1 MEVLILDKL
10 LRPIDVVDTF
20 ESIIFAERR
29 KELGDFELVTLSTL
43 ANKNRFVVNTWITID
58 KSRRVMRVETVE
70 ETVDDELRN
79 ILKIKGYEITK
90 ILQQRAALKA
100 IAGPGVAPVW
110 VITDQPA
117 DVMRYI
123 FRQICVLGTVTADD
137 IIPFV
142 QDGETQYPASTI
154 PEPSDEILWE
164 QKPASVWD
172 AEKELADIFDLGFRM
187 YRDLN
192 NTSELYFDVYA
203 GSDRTTA
210 QSTNPPVVFSF
221 DVENLQSTRELN
233 DISKEFNVIQVVY
246 VYTDETETEVA
257 LTVEVFDPGGIPPE
271 GFDRKTKVLSI
282 TSIPEEVTDIPA
294 FLYRAGVDE
303 LMKSRPI
310 SAFDG
315 EVSKNSEYVYERDYY
330 LGDVVE
336 LRSSTGA
343 TAYMTV
349 EEYIFVEDLEG
360 ERSYP
365 TFTTRQFIDSG
376 TWASWKYNIEWAAMG
391 SEEYWAN
398 Q

>member
-1 MEVLILDKL
+1 MV
-10 LRPIDVVDTF
+10 
-20 ESIIFAERR
+20 
-29 KELGDFELVTLSTL
+29 
-43 ANKNRFVVNTWITID
+43 
-58 KSRRVMRVETVE
+58 VETVE

-79 ILKIKGYEITK
+79 ILKIKGKEITK
-90 ILQQRAALKA
+90 ILMQRAALKA

-110 VITDQPA
+110 VIQDQPA

-123 FRQICVLGTVTADD
+123 FRQICVLGTITADD

-154 PEPSDEILWE
+154 PEPTDEIIWE
-164 QKPASVWD
+164 QKPASVFA
-172 AEKELADIFDLGFRM
+172 AEKELADIFDLGFRL
-187 YRDLN
+187 YRDLS

-210 QSTNPPVVFSF
+210 QSTNTPVVFSY
-221 DVENLQSTRELN
+221 DMENLQSTREIN
-233 DISKEFNVIQVVY
+233 DISNEYNVIQVVY
-246 VYTDETETEVA
+246 VYTDVTETEVA
-257 LTVEVFDPGGIPPE
+257 LTVEVYDIGGIPPE
-271 GFDRKTKVLSI
+271 GFDRKTKVLTI

-294 FLYRAGVDE
+294 FLVRAGMDE

-310 SAFDG
+310 GVFDG
-315 EVSKNSEYVYERDYY
+315 EVSKKSQYIYETHYY

-349 EEYIFVEDLEG
+349 EEYIFVQDMNG

-365 TFTTRQFIDSG
+365 TFTTRKFIDPG
-376 TWASWKYNIEWAAMG
+376 TWASWKYDVEWSAMG
-391 SEEYWAN
+391 SDEYWSN

>member
-10 LRPIDVVDTF
+10 LRTIDVVDTF
-20 ESIIFAERR
+20 ESMVFAERR
-29 KELGDFELVTLSTL
+29 KELGDFELVTLSTPS
-43 ANKNRFVVNTWITID
+43 NKKRFVPNTWIMIN
-58 KSRRVMRVETVE
+58 KSRRIMKVETVE
-70 ETVDDELRN
+70 ETTDDQLRN
-79 ILKIKGYEITK
+79 ILKIKGKEITK
-90 ILQQRAALKA
+90 VLLQRAALKA

-110 VITDQPA
+110 VIEDQPA

-123 FRQICVLGTVTADD
+123 FRQICVLGTVTPDD
-137 IIPFV
+137 IIPFI

-154 PEPSDEILWE
+154 PEFADVVLWE
-164 QKPASVWD
+164 QKPASVF
-172 AEKELADIFDLGFRM
+172 AALKELADIFDLGFRL
-187 YRDLN
+187 YRDL

-221 DVENLQSTRELN
+221 DMENLQSTREFN
-233 DISKEFNVIQVVY
+233 DISNEYNVIQVVY
-246 VYTDETETEVA
+246 VYKDVTETEVA
-257 LTVEVFDPGGIPPE
+257 LTVEVFDTEGIPPE
-271 GFDRKTKVLSI
+271 GFDRKTKVLTI

-294 FLYRAGVDE
+294 FLYRAGLDE
-303 LMKSRPI
+303 LMKSRPVG
-310 SAFDG
+310 AFDG
-315 EVSKNSEYVYERDYY
+315 EVSKNSQYVYEVHYY

-349 EEYIFVEDLEG
+349 EEYIFVEDMEG

-365 TFTTRQFIDSG
+365 TFTTRKFIDSG
-376 TWASWKYNIEWAAMG
+376 TWASWKYDIEWSAMG
-391 SEEYWAN
+391 SDEYWEN

>member
-10 LRPIDVVDTF
+10 LRAIDVVDTF
-20 ESIIFAERR
+20 ESMVFAERR
-29 KELGDFELVTLSTL
+29 KELGDFELVTLSTPS
-43 ANKNRFVVNTWITID
+43 NKKRFVPNTWIMIN
-58 KSRRVMRVETVE
+58 KSRRIMKVETVE
-70 ETVDDELRN
+70 ETTDDELRN
-79 ILKIKGYEITK
+79 VLKIKGKEITK
-90 ILQQRAALKA
+90 VLLQRAALKA

-110 VITDQPA
+110 VIEDKPA

-123 FRQICVLGTVTADD
+123 FRQICVLGTVTPDD
-137 IIPFV
+137 VIPFI

-154 PEPSDEILWE
+154 PEFADVVLWE
-164 QKPASVWD
+164 QKPASVF
-172 AEKELADIFDLGFRM
+172 AALKELADIFDLGFRL
-187 YRDLN
+187 YRDL

-221 DVENLQSTRELN
+221 DMENLQSTREFN
-233 DISKEFNVIQVVY
+233 DISSEYNVIQVVY
-246 VYTDETETEVA
+246 VYKDVTETEVA
-257 LTVEVFDPGGIPPE
+257 LTVEVFDIEGIPPE
-271 GFDRKTKVLSI
+271 GFDRKTKVLTI

-294 FLYRAGVDE
+294 FLYRAGLDE
-303 LMKSRPI
+303 LMKSRPVG
-310 SAFDG
+310 AFDG
-315 EVSKNSEYVYERDYY
+315 EVSKNSQYVYEVHYY

-349 EEYIFVEDLEG
+349 EEYIFVEDMEG

-365 TFTTRQFIDSG
+365 TFTTRKFIDPG
-376 TWASWKYNIEWAAMG
+376 TWASWKYDIEWSAMG
-391 SEEYWAN
+391 SDEYWEN

>member
-10 LRPIDVVDTF
+10 LRAIDVVDTF
-20 ESIIFAERR
+20 ESMVFAERR
-29 KELGDFELVTLSTL
+29 KELGDFELVTLSTPS
-43 ANKNRFVVNTWITID
+43 NKKRFVPNTWIMIN
-58 KSRRVMRVETVE
+58 KSRRIMKVETVE
-70 ETVDDELRN
+70 ETTDDQLRN
-79 ILKIKGYEITK
+79 ILKIKGKEITK
-90 ILQQRAALKA
+90 VLLQRAALKA

-110 VITDQPA
+110 VIEDQPA

-123 FRQICVLGTVTADD
+123 FRQICVLGTVTPDD
-137 IIPFV
+137 IIPFI

-154 PEPSDEILWE
+154 PEFADVVLWE
-164 QKPASVWD
+164 QKPASVF
-172 AEKELADIFDLGFRM
+172 AALKELADIFDLGFRL
-187 YRDLN
+187 YRDL

-221 DVENLQSTRELN
+221 DMENLQSTREFN
-233 DISKEFNVIQVVY
+233 DISNEYNVIQVVY
-246 VYTDETETEVA
+246 VYKDVTETEVA
-257 LTVEVFDPGGIPPE
+257 LTVEVFDTEGIPPE
-271 GFDRKTKVLSI
+271 GFDRKTKVLTI

-294 FLYRAGVDE
+294 FLYRAGLDE
-303 LMKSRPI
+303 LMKSRPVG
-310 SAFDG
+310 AFDG
-315 EVSKNSEYVYERDYY
+315 EVSKNSQYIYEVHYY

-349 EEYIFVEDLEG
+349 EEYIFVEDMEG

-365 TFTTRQFIDSG
+365 TFTTRKFIDSG
-376 TWASWKYNIEWAAMG
+376 TWASWKYDIEWSAMG
-391 SEEYWAN
+391 SDEYWEN

>member
-10 LRPIDVVDTF
+10 LRAIDVVDTF
-20 ESIIFAERR
+20 ESMVFAERR
-29 KELGDFELVTLSTL
+29 KELGDFELVTLSTPS
-43 ANKNRFVVNTWITID
+43 NKKRFVPNTWIMIN
-58 KSRRVMRVETVE
+58 KSRRIMKVETVE
-70 ETVDDELRN
+70 ETTDDQLRN
-79 ILKIKGYEITK
+79 ILKIKGKEITK
-90 ILQQRAALKA
+90 VLLQRAALKA

-110 VITDQPA
+110 VIEDQPA

-123 FRQICVLGTVTADD
+123 FRQICVLGTVTPDD
-137 IIPFV
+137 IIPFI

-154 PEPSDEILWE
+154 PEFADVVLWE
-164 QKPASVWD
+164 QKPASVF
-172 AEKELADIFDLGFRM
+172 AALKELADIFDLGFRL
-187 YRDLN
+187 YRDL

-221 DVENLQSTRELN
+221 DMENLQSTREFN
-233 DISKEFNVIQVVY
+233 DISNEYNVIQVVY
-246 VYTDETETEVA
+246 VYKDVTETEVA
-257 LTVEVFDPGGIPPE
+257 LTVEVFDTEGIPPE
-271 GFDRKTKVLSI
+271 GFDRKTKVLTI

-294 FLYRAGVDE
+294 FLYRAGLDE
-303 LMKSRPI
+303 LMKSRPVG
-310 SAFDG
+310 AFDG
-315 EVSKNSEYVYERDYY
+315 EVSKNSQYIYEVHYY

-349 EEYIFVEDLEG
+349 EEYIFVEDMEG

-365 TFTTRQFIDSG
+365 TFTTRKFIDPG
-376 TWASWKYNIEWAAMG
+376 TWASWKYDIEWSAMG
-391 SEEYWAN
+391 SDEYWEN

>member
-1 MEVLILDKL
+1 MEVLILDTL

-20 ESIIFAERR
+20 ESMIFAERR
-29 KELGDFELVTLSTL
+29 KELGDFELVTLSTS
-43 ANKNRFVVNTWITID
+43 ANKKRFVPNTWITID
-58 KSRRVMRVETVE
+58 KSRRIMKVETVE
-70 ETVDDELRN
+70 ETTDDDLRN
-79 ILKIKGYEITK
+79 ILKIKGQEITK
-90 ILQQRAALKA
+90 ILAMRAALKA
-100 IAGPGVAPVW
+100 ITGGVAPVW
-110 VITDQPA
+110 VIQDQPA

-137 IIPFV
+137 IIPFI
-142 QDGETQYPASTI
+142 QDGLTQYPASTI
-154 PEPSDEILWE
+154 PEFPLEILWE
-164 QKPASVWD
+164 QKPASVF
-172 AEKELADIFDLGFRM
+172 AALKELADIFDLGFRL

-192 NTSELYFDVYA
+192 ASKLYFDVYA

-210 QSTNPPVVFSF
+210 QSVNTPVVFSY
-221 DVENLQSTRELN
+221 DMENLQNTRELN
-233 DISKEFNVIQVVY
+233 DISQEFNVIQVVY
-246 VYTDETETEVA
+246 IYTDVSENEVA
-257 LTVEVFDPGGIPPE
+257 MTVEVFDIDGIPAE
-271 GFDRKTKVLSI
+271 GFNRKTKVLVV

-294 FLYRAGVDE
+294 YLQRVGLDE

-310 SAFDG
+310 GAFDG
-315 EVSKNSEYVYERDYY
+315 EVSKNSQYVYEEHYW

-349 EEYIFVEDLEG
+349 EEYIFVEDMQG

-365 TFTTRQFIDSG
+365 TFTTRKYIDPG
-376 TWASWKYNIEWAAMG
+376 TWASWKYDVEWTAMG

>member
-1 MEVLILDKL
+1 MEILILDKL

-20 ESIIFAERR
+20 ESMIFAERR
-29 KELGDFELVTLSTL
+29 KDLGDFELVTLSTP
-43 ANKNRFVVNTWITID
+43 ANKKRFVTNTWVTINR
-58 KSRRVMRVETVE
+58 SRRVMKVESVE
-70 ETVDDELRN
+70 ETVDDNARIVLH
-79 ILKIKGYEITK
+79 IKGKEITK

-100 IAGPGVAPVW
+100 IVGGVAPVW
-110 VITDQPA
+110 VIQDQPA

-154 PEPSDEILWE
+154 PEFPDEIVWE
-164 QKPASVWD
+164 QKPASVF
-172 AEKELADIFDLGFRM
+172 AALKELADIFDLGFRL
-187 YRDLN
+187 YRDL

-210 QSTNPPVVFSF
+210 QSTNVPVVFSY
-221 DVENLQSTRELN
+221 DMENLQSTRELN
-233 DISKEFNVIQVVY
+233 DISGEFNVIQVVY
-246 VYTDETETEVA
+246 TYTDVTETEVA
-257 LTVEVFDPGGIPPE
+257 LTVEVFDVDGIPPE
-271 GFDRKTKVLSI
+271 GFDRKTKVLTI

-294 FLYRAGVDE
+294 FLYRAGLDE

-310 SAFDG
+310 GAFDG
-315 EVSKNSEYVYERDYY
+315 EVSKNSQYIYETHYY
-330 LGDVVE
+330 LGDTVE

-365 TFTTRQFIDSG
+365 TFTTRKFIDPG
-376 TWASWKYNIEWAAMG
+376 TWASWKYDIEWSAMG
-391 SEEYWAN
+391 SGEYWAN

>member
-10 LRPIDVVDTF
+10 LRAIDVVDTF
-20 ESIIFAERR
+20 ESMVFAERR
-29 KELGDFELVTLSTL
+29 KELGDFELVTLSTPS
-43 ANKNRFVVNTWITID
+43 NKKRFVPNTWIMIN
-58 KSRRVMRVETVE
+58 KSRRIMKVETVE
-70 ETVDDELRN
+70 ETTDDQLRN
-79 ILKIKGYEITK
+79 ILKIKGKEITK
-90 ILQQRAALKA
+90 VLLQRAALKA

-110 VITDQPA
+110 VIEDQPA

-123 FRQICVLGTVTADD
+123 FRQICVLGTVTPDD
-137 IIPFV
+137 IIPFI

-154 PEPSDEILWE
+154 PEFADVVLWE
-164 QKPASVWD
+164 QKPASVF
-172 AEKELADIFDLGFRM
+172 AALKELADIFDLGFRL
-187 YRDLN
+187 YRDL

-221 DVENLQSTRELN
+221 DMENLQSTREFN
-233 DISKEFNVIQVVY
+233 DISNEYNVIQVVY
-246 VYTDETETEVA
+246 VYKDVTETEVA
-257 LTVEVFDPGGIPPE
+257 LTVEVFDTEGIPPE
-271 GFDRKTKVLSI
+271 GFDRKTKVLTI

-294 FLYRAGVDE
+294 FLYRAGLDE
-303 LMKSRPI
+303 LMKSRPVG
-310 SAFDG
+310 AFDG
-315 EVSKNSEYVYERDYY
+315 EVSKNSQYVYEVHYY

-349 EEYIFVEDLEG
+349 EEYIFVEDMEG

-365 TFTTRQFIDSG
+365 TFTTRKFIDSG
-376 TWASWKYNIEWAAMG
+376 TWASWKYDIEWSAMG
-391 SEEYWAN
+391 SDEYWEN